1 MIDLNRLW
9 KSGKDFLGV
18 RFPIIAGAMTW
29 ISDSQFTAAVSDA
42 GAFGSLAAG
51 NMPPEQLDEEIKH
64 ILKLTDRPFAVNLI
78 TIAPHYKDHLKV
90 AVANKVPF
98 IVFAGSFPRRP
109 EIQAAKESGA
119 GVLSFASTES
129 IARHLIDNGVDALIL
144 EGSEAGGHVGH
155 VSLGILLQQVLF
167 RVKDVPIFTA
177 GGIATGAYIAHLLLM
192 GAAGVQLGT
201 YFVCTEECRTHP
213 RFKQAFLR
221 ARARDAVATP
231 QISSDL
237 KVVAV
242 RALRNRGL
250 DDFNRLQMEL
260 IGQRKA
266 KAISHAQAQYAVENF
281 WVGALR
287 RAVQDG
293 DVESGSVMAGQSI
306 GLVDRI
312 RPLHEALENLIEDT
326 RRELSRVDQQL
337 TVLRTE

>member
-78 TIAPHYKDHLKV
+78 TIAPHYKDHLRV